1 MKFKTLIFAL
11 CFAVAAFLAVRGA
24 EADNS
29 NITFHEA
36 PTPNMQQTISLWDP
50 DNIPAE
56 TAWTDSNPRGD
67 PEDFMPNMISVPIG
81 QGTPVKGA
89 VIISPGG
96 AFVYRSPAEGIPV
109 AEALSRLGYQCFVVN
124 YRLRPY
130 TQQEAA
136 LDLSRGI
143 RYVRAHADDYGIDP
157 DDIAVMGF
165 SAGGILS
172 GELVLNFEGL
182 VNGTVLDSGYVPDE
196 LDNVPADAAAV
207 GLMYSFY
214 GRLSV
219 ASTDGDRLR
228 DADLPPTYVLYGSEE
243 VFRDQIEN
251 QVELLE
257 TIGAPV
263 ESHILDGYGHGF
275 GARGDWFGDYDRFL
289 TDVFDSAPDDA
300 DILSVDEP
308 VVENGILNF
317 EIGAGG
323 DVSNV
328 NVITALYENDMLSA
342 VRINTMR
349 GTFALEPGAEY
360 TMKVFAWEKGTMEP
374 VTESH
379 AFYDLRSDDSS
390 EGLQEM
396 LNNVLSGAEGDI
408 HYTYYLPKDYDES
421 KSYPMLVTLPGWSE
435 RFYTIETTPLT
446 ENEYALKNAEAWTDT
461 AGDIIV
467 VSPSLTDWGDRSA
480 RQTIELTEYFIN
492 NFAVDRERIYAAG
505 YSAGGETLSRA
516 IDMRPEL
523 FAAYLHSA
531 SQWDGGYEAATRHR
545 VPVYICMSEKDE
557 YYGPEKA
564 REAYEGLKSAY
575 KAEGISDEEIND
587 LLVLDLK
594 DDSYFE
600 GRLIGNYHGSGQLF
614 AYDSRIINWMISRN

>member
-1 MKFKTLIFAL
+1 MKFKILIFAS

-36 PTPNMQQTISLWDP
+36 PTPNMQQTISLWAP

-67 PEDFMPNMISVPIG
+67 PEDFMPNMISVPAG
-81 QGTPVKGA
+81 QGAPVKGA
-89 VIISPGG
+89 VMISPGG

-182 VNGTVLDSGYVPDE
+182 VNGTVLDSSYVPDE

-243 VFRDQIEN
+243 VFKDQIEN

-360 TMKVFAWEKGTMEP
+360 TMKVFAWEKDTMEP

-435 RFYTIETTPLT
+435 RFYTIETTPFT

-516 IDMRPEL
+516 VDMRPEL

-531 SQWDGGYEAATRHR
+531 SQWDGGYEAAARR
-545 VPVYICMSEKDE
+545 RMPVYICMSEKDE

-575 KAEGISDEEIND
+575 EAEGISDEEIND

>member
-50 DNIPAE
+50 ENIPAE

>member
-243 VFRDQIEN
+243 VFRNQIEN

-349 GTFALEPGAEY
+349 ETFALEPGAEY

-446 ENEYALKNAEAWTDT
+446 ENEYALKNAEAWTDA
-461 AGDIIV
+461 AGNIIV

-531 SQWDGGYEAATRHR
+531 SQWDGGYEAAARHR

-575 KAEGISDEEIND
+575 QAEGISDEEIND

>member
-1 MKFKTLIFAL
+1 MKFKILIFAS

-67 PEDFMPNMISVPIG
+67 PEDFMPNMISVPAG
-81 QGTPVKGA
+81 QGAPVKGA
-89 VIISPGG
+89 VMISPGG

-109 AEALSRLGYQCFVVN
+109 AEELSRLGYQCFVVN
-124 YRLRPY
+124 YRLSPY

-360 TMKVFAWEKGTMEP
+360 TMKVFAWEKDTMEP

-379 AFYDLRSDDSS
+379 AFYGIRSDNSS
-390 EGLQEM
+390 EGLREM

-446 ENEYALKNAEAWTDT
+446 ENEYALKNAEAWTDA
-461 AGDIIV
+461 AGNIIV

-523 FAAYLHSA
+523 FEAYLHSA
-531 SQWDGGYEAATRHR
+531 SQWDGGYEAAARHR
-545 VPVYICMSEKDE
+545 VPVYICMSDKDE

-575 KAEGISDEEIND
+575 QAEGISDEEIND

>member
-516 IDMRPEL
+516 VDMRPEL

-531 SQWDGGYEAATRHR
+531 SQWDGGYEAAARR
-545 VPVYICMSEKDE
+545 RMPVYICMSEKDE

-575 KAEGISDEEIND
+575 EAEGISDEEIND

>member
-243 VFRDQIEN
+243 VFRNQIEN

-349 GTFALEPGAEY
+349 ETFALEPGAEY

-516 IDMRPEL
+516 VDMRPEL

-531 SQWDGGYEAATRHR
+531 SQWDGGYEAAARR
-545 VPVYICMSEKDE
+545 RMPVYICMSEKDE

-575 KAEGISDEEIND
+575 EAEGISDEEIND

>member
-50 DNIPAE
+50 ENIPAE

-435 RFYTIETTPLT
+435 RFYTIETTPFT

>member
-446 ENEYALKNAEAWTDT
+446 ENEYALKNAEAWTDA
-461 AGDIIV
+461 AGNIIV

-523 FAAYLHSA
+523 LEAYLHSA
-531 SQWDGGYEAATRHR
+531 SQWDGGYEAAARHR

-575 KAEGISDEEIND
+575 QAEGISDEEIND

-614 AYDSRIINWMISRN
+614 AYDSRIINWMISRD